1 MHTAETRQQRRH
13 RQRQEKKQSSYRPQ
27 KNAFRRALVVFK
39 ERAEALKAAAAI
51 MGPIAAKLALMD
63 LAMRL
68 GAYKSRG
75 KGRGTPARSYN
86 LAAGR
91 SRYMPHQGERECLR
105 RRLGGFGHARWV
117 TQHYERQR
125 LAA

>member
-39 ERAEALKAAAAI
+39 ERAEALKAAAI

-91 SRYMPHQGERECLR
+91 SRYMPHQSERECLR